1 MGIGR
6 DHIMSNGVKRSTIE
20 ELLKISDIP
29 EASIIEKFAHEKFDD
44 QFQGLVDHNILIHY
58 KILKSIL
65 VPDGENEFVAEI
77 QRKDGKNMYFSP
89 ADGWVA
95 ISDEDINL
103 YKINFEW
110 LLREV
115 MIALDIADRHKPKE
129 LFEEKIWALG
139 QHRIE
144 KQLINIIVARNII
157 NDTVFEELKNYLNN
171 HHKARNPA
179 LVLVL
184 DQNIPNHL
192 SLPNQNE
199 LVRID
204 EAIKWD
210 KDNFELNTVL
220 LAIKMGGTSSKVGFS
235 NGYRSLVSNGVPYTF
250 TKKQAEALEY
260 LDKEN
265 GKPIH
270 QDEVLA
276 EINSTQTKLLQLFR
290 SQGNTH
296 PAWNVVIKGDRNGNY
311 WLEY

>member
-1 MGIGR
+1 
-6 DHIMSNGVKRSTIE
+6 MSKDVKRSTME
-20 ELLKISDIP
+20 KLLKIGDIS
-29 EASIIEKFAHEKFDD
+29 EASIIEKYAIEEFSD
-44 QFQGLVDHNILIHY
+44 QFQELVDHNILVHSE
-58 KILKSIL
+58 ILKSIE
-65 VPDGENEFVAEI
+65 VFDGESEFVAEI
-77 QRKDGKNMYFSP
+77 QRKDDKNMYFSP
-89 ADGWVA
+89 ADGWVTV
-95 ISDEDINL
+95 SNKDINL

-110 LLREV
+110 LLREI
-115 MIALDIADRHKPKE
+115 MAALDIADRHKPKDI
-129 LFEEKIWALG
+129 LEEKIWALG

-171 HHKARNPA
+171 HHNARNPA

-220 LAIKMGGTSSKVGFS
+220 LAIKMGGTSSKPGFS
-235 NGYRSLVSNGVPYTF
+235 NSYRSLVSNGVTYTF

-276 EINSTQTKLLQLFR
+276 GINSTQKKLLQVFR
-290 SQGNTH
+290 SQGKTH
-296 PAWNVVIKGDRNGNY
+296 PAWNMIIKGDRNGHY